1 MTAAT
6 STSHPKLSASPH
18 ATVTEALATG
28 GLWLDVGAAV
38 VRVRSGSAALSR
50 DLQRVYGE
58 FPLTVDGA
66 FADIHVDIRTA
77 SGLRRWF
84 GPQVELHCDGQ
95 HPFEPF
101 SAHQALPLLEWG
113 CNWMIGQRMNHLLL
127 LHAGV
132 VERNGL
138 AMVLPATPGSGKS
151 TLTAALAQRG
161 WRLLSDE
168 FGAFDPETMQFRAML
183 KPVAL
188 KNQSID
194 VLRSFAPEAVMGPS
208 FPGTRKGTVAHLAP
222 SADAVQRRHEGADAG
237 AIVLPRWQAGC
248 ATRFE
253 RLEPQDAFPAL
264 AFNAFNYTQMGA
276 SGFRAAVHVV
286 THSLAWRLTYSDLDE
301 AIAALDEAWP
311 QVREAQG

>member
-6 STSHPKLSASPH
+6 STNYPKLSASPRS
-18 ATVTEALATG
+18 AVTGALATG

-38 VRVRSGSAALSR
+38 VRVRSGSVALAR
-50 DLQRVYGE
+50 DLQIVYGE
-58 FPLTVDGA
+58 FPLIADDA
-66 FADIHVDIRTA
+66 FADIHVDIRSA
-77 SGLRRWF
+77 NGLRRWF

-168 FGAFDPETMQFRAML
+168 FGAFDPETLQFRAML

-194 VLRSFAPEAVMGPS
+194 VLRRFAPEAVLGPL

-222 SADAVQRRHEGADAG
+222 SADAVQRRHEGAGAG
-237 AIVLPRWQAGC
+237 AIVLPRWEAGSP
-248 ATRFE
+248 TRLE
-253 RLEPQDAFPAL
+253 RVEPQDAFPAL

-276 SGFRAAVHVV
+276 SGFRAAVHVA
-286 THSLAWRLTYSDLDE
+286 THSQAWRLTYSDLDE
-301 AIAALDEAWP
+301 AIARLDEAWM